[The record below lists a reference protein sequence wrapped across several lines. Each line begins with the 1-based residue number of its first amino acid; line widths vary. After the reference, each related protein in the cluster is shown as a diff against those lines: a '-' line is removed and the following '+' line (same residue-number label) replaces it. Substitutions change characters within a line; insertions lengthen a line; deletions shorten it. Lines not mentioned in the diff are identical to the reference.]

1 MWYSLTKGF
10 IAAGV
15 PNRDERENM
24 ISKRT
29 KIIIGIML
37 IALGGFM
44 FARETRIYS
53 WSFYRRASSVPAILV
68 ILLMAS
74 AILYIALRDKRIIY
88 IMIALAAGLLVSLIM
103 GMRMYFSGSLLNLAL
118 ILLPICAG
126 AGVLAGVF
134 INNNDE

>member
-53 WSFYRRASSVPAILV
+53 WSFYRRASSIPAILV

-118 ILLPICAG
+118 ILLPICTG
-126 AGVLAGVF
+126 AGILAGVF
-134 INNNDE
+134 INDNNE

>member
-1 MWYSLTKGF
+1 MKGK
-10 IAAGV
+10 
-15 PNRDERENM
+15 NM

-29 KIIIGIML
+29 KIIIGMML

-53 WSFYRRASSVPAILV
+53 WSFYRHASSVPAILV
-68 ILLMAS
+68 ILLMVS
-74 AILYIALRDKRIIY
+74 AISYIVLKDKRIIY
-88 IMIALAAGLLVSLIM
+88 IMAVLAAGLLISLIM

-126 AGVLAGVF
+126 AGILAGAF
-134 INNNDE
+134 MGDNDE

>member
-1 MWYSLTKGF
+1 
-10 IAAGV
+10 
-15 PNRDERENM
+15 
-24 ISKRT
+24 
-29 KIIIGIML
+29 ML

-134 INNNDE
+134 INDNDE

>member
-134 INNNDE
+134 INDNDE

>member
-1 MWYSLTKGF
+1 M
-10 IAAGV
+10 

-134 INNNDE
+134 INDNDE

>member
-1 MWYSLTKGF
+1 M
-10 IAAGV
+10 

-68 ILLMAS
+68 ILLMVS

-118 ILLPICAG
+118 ILLPICTG